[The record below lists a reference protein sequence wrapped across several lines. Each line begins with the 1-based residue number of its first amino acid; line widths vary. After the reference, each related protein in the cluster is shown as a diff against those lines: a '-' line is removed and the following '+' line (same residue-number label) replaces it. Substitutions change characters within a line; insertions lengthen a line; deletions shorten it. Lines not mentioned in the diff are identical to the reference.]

1 MAGPCQEAG
10 GLRQQRR
17 LADGGVAADQQ
28 HRAAD
33 KAAAGDAIELSHAG
47 GEARGLVALAGQ
59 CLQREL
65 TALAPGAD
73 RGRHRG
79 RAGVLFDQRVPLVAR
94 FALALPAAIRGAAVL
109 TNEGRKC
116 VLGHGG
122 VTSSFSAV
130 ALRISHRARPQ
141 PSSPGSTGR
150 SSISRGGSS
159 QSAAGYW
166 ITRWRLSS
174 GSPKSE
180 TRWRVM
186 TRRQIAIS
194 RSATSPKRTARPNRA
209 PLSSAARRSTFRP
222 APG

>member
-17 LADGGVAADQQ
+17 LADAGVAADQQ
-28 HRAAD
+28 HRAPD
-33 KAAAGDAIELSHAG
+33 KTAAGDAIELSHAG

-109 TNEGRKC
+109 TDEGKG

-130 ALRISHRARPQ
+130 ALRISHRAYPR

-174 GSPKSE
+174 GSLKSE
-180 TRWRVM
+180 TRWRAM

-194 RSATSPKRTARPNRA
+194 RSATSPTRTARPNRA
-209 PLSSAARRSTFRP
+209 PLSLAARRSTFRP
-222 APG
+222 